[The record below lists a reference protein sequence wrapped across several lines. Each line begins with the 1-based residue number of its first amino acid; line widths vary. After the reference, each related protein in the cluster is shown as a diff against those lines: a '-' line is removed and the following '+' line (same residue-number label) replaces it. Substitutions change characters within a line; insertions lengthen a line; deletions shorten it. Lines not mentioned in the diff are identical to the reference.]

1 MPDGTKQTSPLR
13 PMLSNEMDPLAAA
26 FYEACARG
34 RLHFQRC
41 GACRAW
47 RHLPRHTCAACG
59 SATWNWEAS
68 SGRGRLFSWTVTHQA
83 PMPGVSTP
91 YVVAVVE
98 TDEGVRL
105 AAGLLDADPGS
116 LRLDLPVAVEL
127 VPVSDAAAVP
137 FFRLV

>member
-1 MPDGTKQTSPLR
+1 MPDATRNAPPR
-13 PMLSNEMDPLAAA
+13 PILSKEMDPLAIA
-26 FYEACARG
+26 FYAACASG

-41 GACRAW
+41 DACGTW

-59 SATWNWEAS
+59 SAQWSWHAS

-83 PMPGVSTP
+83 PLPGLATP

-105 AAGLLDADPGS
+105 AAGLLDADPAA
-116 LRLDLPVAVEL
+116 LRLDLPVAVEMA
-127 VPVSDAAAVP
+127 PVNETAAVP